1 MNLLFK
7 DVHGGFYIKI
17 YFLREIDGFY
27 FVVGGF
33 IMP

>member
-17 YFLREIDGFY
+17 YFVREIYAILLSLF
-27 FVVGGF
+27 
-33 IMP
+33 